1 MLLLPDTRPYPAEPV
16 KSDLLIY
23 ATQVAHSE
31 SKAQR
36 TLAQETLLAK
46 ITEMFEMRQP
56 TWLSVA
62 LTMSPDPE
70 TYIALMNATNKALN
84 AVKENEIQWFA
95 MPVVIVA
102 GAKQAA
108 LLRTDAPIAHLIST
122 LENYPHLRSLA
133 NAQWLPQLIRADEFA
148 AIKSLDWYQAK
159 HNIQAAQT
167 FIQQLPTQALNI
179 PKDQSVQVLYAV
191 GYGEQNIQAAL
202 GQSLRDAALP
212 LMQVWHEHL
221 NQAGLT
227 LFTNPLNADT
237 PTMALANASHMRQR
251 MALDVFTAN
260 AIRAIRLQSPRVGV
274 VMAAQEGGRLLFGFN
289 ATDSAFSLQSQVF
302 TWTLSPRE
310 NIGTVQQNFLDL
322 LVDCHVETIWQLN
335 DVLPENADLPD
346 YAQALNL
353 AGLNPLFHE
362 VTS

>member
-1 MLLLPDTRPYPAEPV
+1 MFLLPDTRPYPAEPV

-56 TWLSVA
+56 TWLSIA

-70 TYIALMNATNKALN
+70 TYIALMNATNQALN
-84 AVKENEIQWFA
+84 ATKENEIQWFA

-108 LLRTDAPIAHLIST
+108 LLRTDAPIAHLISI

-159 HNIQAAQT
+159 H
-167 FIQQLPTQALNI
+167 
-179 PKDQSVQVLYAV
+179 
-191 GYGEQNIQAAL
+191 NIQAAL

-289 ATDSAFSLQSQVF
+289 ATDSAFSIQSQVF
-302 TWTLSPRE
+302 TWILSPRE

-322 LVDCHVETIWQLN
+322 LVDCHVETIWQLK

-362 VTS
+362 ATL